1 VEWHVYPGT
10 VVSLIT
16 YFYNDIAEKL
26 LTLHQYP
33 FLLPVTNMSN
43 IFTIAKICRT
53 IWIKGIDGIQWLAIC
68 LPSSLANCF
77 HVSPF
82 GLGKAKF
89 FSNSF
94 FLCKGKSLT
103 LLNWLSVIKIISV
116 HVIVNQVLITN
127 ILLIVNI
134 NTVFGA
140 VVIVPVKSVS
150 VTTKSVSSN
159 PAHGEV
165 YLIQH

>member
-1 VEWHVYPGT
+1 MEWHVYPGT
-10 VVSLIT
+10 VVLLIT
-16 YFYNDIAEKL
+16 YFYNDTAEKW

-33 FLLPVTNMSN
+33 FLLPGTDMSD

-53 IWIKGIDGIQWLAIC
+53 IWIKGIDWIQWLGIC

-82 GLGKAKF
+82 ALGKAKF

-103 LLNWLSVIKIISV
+103 LLNWLSIIKIIPV

-134 NTVFGA
+134 NSFRGC
-140 VVIVPVKSVS
+140 
-150 VTTKSVSSN
+150 
-159 PAHGEV
+159 HGRDRTSEISP
-165 YLIQH
+165 YQH